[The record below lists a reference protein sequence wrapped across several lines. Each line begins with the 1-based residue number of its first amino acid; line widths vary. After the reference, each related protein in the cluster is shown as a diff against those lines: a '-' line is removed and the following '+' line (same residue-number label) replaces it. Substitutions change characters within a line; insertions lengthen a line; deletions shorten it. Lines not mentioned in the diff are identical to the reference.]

1 MTTSEFASFVL
12 AMLVALILFFGG
24 QRALVELTDNEDFA
38 LPVQAVFEEPEAPE
52 GSGTAIPTPPIT
64 TPEGVTEPEDVA
76 TPEDLTTTPP
86 ESEVPEDEP
95 KTPEP

>member
-12 AMLVALILFFGG
+12 AMLAALILFFGG

-64 TPEGVTEPEDVA
+64 TPEDVTEPEDI
-76 TPEDLTTTPP
+76 TTTPP

>member
-12 AMLVALILFFGG
+12 AMLVALVLFFGG

-38 LPVQAVFEEPEAPE
+38 LPVQAVFEQPEAPE
-52 GSGTAIPTPPIT
+52 GGTAIPTPPIT
-64 TPEGVTEPEDVA
+64 PPEDA
-76 TPEDLTTTPP
+76 TTPEDITTTPP
-86 ESEVPEDEP
+86 ESEAPEDEP

>member
-64 TPEGVTEPEDVA
+64 TPEDVTEPEDIT
-76 TPEDLTTTPP
+76 TPEDTTTTPP

-95 KTPEP
+95 TTPEG